1 MNKQLSKHFFS
12 IIFCSVLLLNSVFA
26 VAQQTA
32 LIKGKVITSDGKPA
46 EFVNVVLKGTN
57 KGVIA
62 DANGYYEITEIKP
75 GKYTVQASFIGLE
88 AQNETIVLSA
98 GDTKEVDFKL
108 TEDSKQLKEV
118 IVVSNPS
125 KYVTDYPSISL
136 RLKTP
141 LLELPQNIQ
150 VVTKQLL
157 QDQQIFDMLEGVTRN
172 VSGVTRLEHW
182 DNYALLN
189 MRGSQIAAFRNGMN
203 VQMSWGPLAEDMS
216 MVERIEFVKGP
227 AGFMLANGEPSGFY
241 NVVTKKPTG
250 MTKGEATMTVGS
262 FNTYRST
269 LDLDGK
275 LREDGKLLYRLNI
288 MGQMK
293 GSHRDFEF
301 NNRVSIAPVI
311 KYQFND
317 KTSLTAEYT
326 YQYNQMSMIG
336 SNYSFSKKGYGDLPV
351 NFTTAEA
358 NMPATNINDNTFFL
372 TLAHAIN
379 KNWKFT
385 GQIAYMNY
393 SQVGQS
399 MWPTSISANG
409 DTLHRNMAIWDIDGT
424 NKLGQ
429 FFVNGDV
436 ETGSVKHLLLAGLD
450 MGNKNY
456 FHDWNQSGDISP
468 LTIYN
473 PQYGV
478 TPASSY
484 PKFDRSLSLRERG
497 ANYYQT
503 YTGIYLQD
511 EMHFFEN
518 KLRLTLAG
526 RYTTSTDGD
535 PYSGIATA
543 NKFTPRVGLS
553 YSLDK
558 HTSVYG
564 VFDEAFVPQAGV
576 DKSGKKFDPITGNN
590 KELGLKREWLGGLWT
605 TSLAAYR
612 ITKNN
617 VLTSDPSNPNF
628 SIQLGQTQTEGVEFD
643 LRGQIVHGLDLTLN
657 YAYTNAKV
665 TKDTEAE
672 KVGVAVAGS
681 TKNIANAWLA
691 YKATNGKMKGWGVSL
706 GAQYQA
712 GRSSWYVFDGT
723 TQPLKDYFRMDG
735 AVSYQANN
743 FSIALNVNNILNAYL
758 YSGAFYSWSG
768 FYYYQTEALRNARLS
783 VGYKF

>member
-1 MNKQLSKHFFS
+1 MKKYYYSLFLMLCAYFTM
-12 IIFCSVLLLNSVFA
+12 A
-26 VAQQTA
+26 QTA
-32 LIKGKVITSDGKPA
+32 IVKGRITTKDGKPA
-46 EFVNVVLKGTN
+46 EFVNVIIKGTN
-57 KGVIA
+57 KGTIA
-62 DANGYYEITEIKP
+62 NEHGEYELANLKAGN
-75 GKYTVQASFIGLE
+75 YTVQASFVGLAALQKKVRLE
-88 AQNETIVLSA
+88 NAQTIQ
-98 GDTKEVDFKL
+98 VDFVL
-108 TEDSKQLKEV
+108 DEDSQQLKEV
-118 IVVSNPS
+118 VVVSNPS

-216 MVERIEFVKGP
+216 MIERIEFVKGP
-227 AGFMLANGEPSGFY
+227 AGFMLANGEPAGFY

-250 MTKGEATMTVGS
+250 ITKGEATMTVGS
-262 FNTYRST
+262 FGTYRST

-275 LREDGKLLYRLNI
+275 LSEDGKLLYRLNL

-301 NNRVSIAPVI
+301 NNRVSVAPVI

-336 SNYSFSKKGYGDLPV
+336 SNYSFSKKGYADLPV

-358 NMPATNINDNTFFL
+358 NMPTTNINDNTLFL

-385 GQIAYMNY
+385 GQVAYMNY
-393 SQVGQS
+393 KQIGQS
-399 MWPTSISANG
+399 MWPSGFSADG
-409 DTLHRNMAIWDIDGT
+409 DTLYRNMGIWDIDGT

-429 FFVNGDV
+429 FFVNGDFT
-436 ETGSVKHLLLAGLD
+436 TGRIKHLLLGGID
-450 MGNKNY
+450 MGSKNY
-456 FHDWNQSGDISP
+456 FHDWSKSQDIGS
-468 LTIYN
+468 LAIYK
-473 PQYGV
+473 PQYGLV
-478 TPASSY
+478 AATSY

-497 ANYYQT
+497 VNYYQN

-511 EMHFFEN
+511 EIHLIEN

-526 RYTTSTDGD
+526 RYTTSTDGN
-535 PYSGIATA
+535 PYAGAA
-543 NKFTPRVGLS
+543 KADKFTPRIGLS

-558 HTSVYG
+558 HTTAYG
-564 VFDEAFVPQAGV
+564 VFDEAFIPQAGA
-576 DKSGKKFDPITGNN
+576 DKNGKGFDPITGNN

-605 TSLAAYR
+605 TTLAAYR

-617 VLTSDPSNPNF
+617 VLTADPSNPNF
-628 SIQLGQTQTEGVEFD
+628 SIQLGQTQTQGIEFD

-657 YAYTNAKV
+657 YAYTDAKV
-665 TKDTEAE
+665 TKDTDPK
-672 KVGVAVAGS
+672 KVGVPVAGS
-681 TKNIANAWLA
+681 TKNIANAWIA
-691 YKATNGKMKGWGVSL
+691 YKATNGAIKGWGLSL
-706 GAQYQA
+706 GGQYQA

-758 YSGAFYSWSG
+758 YSGAYYSVG
-768 FYYYQTEALRNARLS
+768 YYYYQTEALRNARLS
-783 VGYKF
+783 IGYKF

>member
-1 MNKQLSKHFFS
+1 MKQLFTVILIFISFLS
-12 IIFCSVLLLNSVFA
+12 I
-26 VAQQTA
+26 AQTGSIA
-32 LIKGKVITSDGKPA
+32 GKVITKDGQPA
-46 EFVNVVLKGTN
+46 EFVSVVMKGTT
-57 KGVIA
+57 KGTVA
-62 DANGYYEITEIKP
+62 DIQGNYRIENIKM
-75 GKYTVQASFIGLE
+75 GSHTVQVSFVGLE
-88 AQNETIVLSA
+88 AQNKKVVIEAGKETII
-98 GDTKEVDFKL
+98 DFTL
-108 TEDSKQLKEV
+108 TEDSQQLKEV
-118 IVVSNPS
+118 VVVSNPS

-182 DNYALLN
+182 DNYALLS
-189 MRGSQIAAFRNGMN
+189 MRGSQVGAFRNGMN

-250 MTKGEATMTVGS
+250 MTKGEATMTLGS
-262 FNTYRST
+262 FNTYRTT

-275 LREDGKLLYRLNI
+275 LSDDGKLLYRINL

-358 NMPATNINDNTFFL
+358 NMSPTNINDNTFFL
-372 TLAHAIN
+372 TLAHSIN
-379 KNWKFT
+379 SNWKFT

-393 SQVGQS
+393 SQIGQS
-399 MWPTSISANG
+399 MWPSGFSANG
-409 DTLHRNMAIWDIDGT
+409 DTLYRGMSIWDVQGI

-436 ETGSVKHLLLAGLD
+436 KTGNIKHLILGGID
-450 MGNKNY
+450 MGNKSY
-456 FHDWNQSGDISP
+456 FHDFAQAGAIKS
-468 LTIYN
+468 LAIYN
-473 PQYGV
+473 PVYG
-478 TPASSY
+478 TIAGSEY
-484 PKFDRSLSLRERG
+484 PKYDRSLSLRERG

-503 YTGIYLQD
+503 YSGFYLQD
-511 EMHFFEN
+511 EIHLMKD

-526 RYTTSTDGD
+526 RYTTSENGD
-535 PYSGIATA
+535 PYSGLQKAD
-543 NKFTPRVGLS
+543 KFTPRIGLS
-553 YSLDK
+553 YSIDK
-558 HTSVYG
+558 STSVYG
-564 VFDEAFVPQAGV
+564 VYDEAFVPQAGA
-576 DKSGKKFDPITGNN
+576 DKSGKSFDPITGDN
-590 KELGLKREWLGGLWT
+590 KEVGIKREWAGGLWT
-605 TSLAAYR
+605 TSLSAYR

-617 VLTSDPSNPNF
+617 ILTADPSNPNF
-628 SIQLGQTQTEGVEFD
+628 SIQLGQSQTEGIEFD
-643 LRGQIVHGLDLTLN
+643 LRGQILHGLDLTFN
-657 YAYTNAKV
+657 YAYTDGKV
-665 TKDTEAE
+665 TKDTDAK
-672 KVGVAVAGS
+672 KVGIALAGS
-681 TKNIANAWLA
+681 TKNIANAWLS
-691 YKATNGKMKGWGVSL
+691 YKATEGKIKGWGVSL
-706 GAQYQA
+706 GGQFQG

-735 AVSYQANN
+735 AVSYQTNKFN
-743 FSIALNVNNILNAYL
+743 IALNVNNLLSEYL
-758 YSGAFYSWSG
+758 YSGAYYSYGG
-768 FYYYQTEALRNARLS
+768 FYYYQTEALRNARLT

>member
-1 MNKQLSKHFFS
+1 MKHLFTVILIFISFLSISQTGS
-12 IIFCSVLLLNSVFA
+12 IA
-26 VAQQTA
+26 
-32 LIKGKVITSDGKPA
+32 GKVTTKDGQPA
-46 EFVNVVLKGTN
+46 EFVSIIIKGTT
-57 KGVIA
+57 KGTVA
-62 DANGYYEITEIKP
+62 DINGNYRIENIKM
-75 GKYTVQASFIGLE
+75 GTHTVQVSFVGLE
-88 AQNETIVLSA
+88 AQNKKVVIEAGKETNI
-98 GDTKEVDFKL
+98 DFVL
-108 TEDSKQLKEV
+108 TEDSQQLKEV
-118 IVVSNPS
+118 VVVSNPS

-182 DNYALLN
+182 DNYALLS
-189 MRGSQIAAFRNGMN
+189 MRGSQVGAFRNGMN

-250 MTKGEATMTVGS
+250 MTKGEATMTLGS
-262 FNTYRST
+262 FNTYRTT

-275 LREDGKLLYRLNI
+275 LSDDGKLLYRINL

-301 NNRVSIAPVI
+301 NNRVSVAPVI

-358 NMPATNINDNTFFL
+358 NMSPTNINDNTFFL

-379 KNWKFT
+379 QNWKFT

-393 SQVGQS
+393 SQIGQS
-399 MWPTSISANG
+399 MWPSGISANA
-409 DTLHRNMAIWDIDGT
+409 DTLYRGVSIWDVDGI

-429 FFVNGDV
+429 FFLNGEV
-436 ETGSVKHLLLAGLD
+436 KTGNIKHLILGGID

-456 FHDWNQSGDISP
+456 FHDFAQWGAIKS
-468 LTIYN
+468 LAIYN
-473 PQYGV
+473 PVYGTV
-478 TPASSY
+478 AGSDY
-484 PKFDRSLSLRERG
+484 PKYDRSLSLRERG

-503 YTGIYLQD
+503 YSGFYLQD
-511 EMHFFEN
+511 EIHLMKD
-518 KLRLTLAG
+518 KLRLTVAG
-526 RYTTSTDGD
+526 RYTTSENGD
-535 PYSGIATA
+535 PYGGLRKAD
-543 NKFTPRVGLS
+543 KFTPRVGLS
-553 YSLDK
+553 YSIDK
-558 HTSVYG
+558 STSLYG
-564 VFDEAFVPQAGV
+564 VYDEAFVPQSGA
-576 DKSGKKFDPITGNN
+576 DKSGKSFDPITGDN
-590 KELGLKREWLGGLWT
+590 KEIGVKKEWAGGLWT
-605 TSLAAYR
+605 TSVSAYR

-617 VLTSDPSNPNF
+617 ILTADPSNPNF
-628 SIQLGQTQTEGVEFD
+628 SIQLGQSQTQGIEFD
-643 LRGQIVHGLDLTLN
+643 LRGQILHGLDLTLN
-657 YAYTNAKV
+657 YAYTDGKV
-665 TKDTEAE
+665 TEDIDAK
-672 KVGVAVAGS
+672 KVGIALAGS
-681 TKNIANAWLA
+681 TKNIANAWLS
-691 YKATNGKMKGWGVSL
+691 YKATEGKIKGWGLSL
-706 GAQYQA
+706 GGQFQG

-735 AVSYQANN
+735 AVSYQTNKFN
-743 FSIALNVNNILNAYL
+743 IALNVNNLLSEYL
-758 YSGAFYSWSG
+758 YSGAYYSYGG
-768 FYYYQTEALRNARLS
+768 FYYYQTEALRNARLT

>member
-1 MNKQLSKHFFS
+1 MKQLFTVILIFISFLS
-12 IIFCSVLLLNSVFA
+12 I
-26 VAQQTA
+26 AQTGSIA
-32 LIKGKVITSDGKPA
+32 GKVITKDGQPA
-46 EFVNVVLKGTN
+46 EFVSVVMKGTT
-57 KGVIA
+57 KGTVA
-62 DANGYYEITEIKP
+62 DIQGNYRIENIKV
-75 GKYTVQASFIGLE
+75 GSHTVQVSFVGLE
-88 AQNETIVLSA
+88 AQNKKVVIEAGKETIL
-98 GDTKEVDFKL
+98 DFTL
-108 TEDSKQLKEV
+108 TEDSQQLKEV
-118 IVVSNPS
+118 VVVSNPS

-182 DNYALLN
+182 DNYALLS
-189 MRGSQIAAFRNGMN
+189 MRGSQVGAFRNGMN

-250 MTKGEATMTVGS
+250 MTKGEATMTLGS
-262 FNTYRST
+262 FNTYRTT

-275 LREDGKLLYRLNI
+275 LSDDGKLLYRINL

-358 NMPATNINDNTFFL
+358 NMSPTNINDNTFFL
-372 TLAHAIN
+372 TLAHSIN
-379 KNWKFT
+379 SNWKFT

-393 SQVGQS
+393 SQIGQS
-399 MWPTSISANG
+399 MWPSGFSANG
-409 DTLHRNMAIWDIDGT
+409 DTLYRGMSIWDVQGI

-436 ETGSVKHLLLAGLD
+436 KTGNIKHLILGGID
-450 MGNKNY
+450 MGNKSY
-456 FHDWNQSGDISP
+456 FHDFAQAGAIKS
-468 LTIYN
+468 LAIYN
-473 PQYGV
+473 PVYG
-478 TPASSY
+478 TIAGSEY
-484 PKFDRSLSLRERG
+484 PKYDRSLSLRERG

-503 YTGIYLQD
+503 YSGFYLQD
-511 EMHFFEN
+511 EIHLMKD

-526 RYTTSTDGD
+526 RYTTSENGD
-535 PYSGIATA
+535 PYSGLQKAD
-543 NKFTPRVGLS
+543 KFTPRIGLS
-553 YSLDK
+553 YSIDK
-558 HTSVYG
+558 STSVYG
-564 VFDEAFVPQAGV
+564 VYDEAFVPQAGA
-576 DKSGKKFDPITGNN
+576 DKSGKSFDPITGDN
-590 KELGLKREWLGGLWT
+590 KEVGIKREWAGGLWT
-605 TSLAAYR
+605 TSLSAYR

-617 VLTSDPSNPNF
+617 ILTADPSNPNF
-628 SIQLGQTQTEGVEFD
+628 SIQLGQSQTEGIEFD
-643 LRGQIVHGLDLTLN
+643 LRGQILHGLDLTFN
-657 YAYTNAKV
+657 YAYTDGKV
-665 TKDTEAE
+665 TKDTDAK
-672 KVGVAVAGS
+672 KVGIALAGS
-681 TKNIANAWLA
+681 TKNIANAWLS
-691 YKATNGKMKGWGVSL
+691 YKATEGKIKGWGVSL
-706 GAQYQA
+706 GGQFQG

-735 AVSYQANN
+735 AVSYQTNKFN
-743 FSIALNVNNILNAYL
+743 IALNVNNLLSEYL
-758 YSGAFYSWSG
+758 YSGAYYSYGG
-768 FYYYQTEALRNARLS
+768 FYYYQTEALRNARLT

>member
-1 MNKQLSKHFFS
+1 MKQL
-12 IIFCSVLLLNSVFA
+12 FA
-26 VAQQTA
+26 VVLIFISFLSIAQTGSIA
-32 LIKGKVITSDGKPA
+32 GKVMTKDGQPA
-46 EFVNVVLKGTN
+46 EFVSVVIKGTT
-57 KGVIA
+57 KGTVA
-62 DANGYYEITEIKP
+62 DIQGNYRIENIKI
-75 GKYTVQASFIGLE
+75 GNQTVQVSFVGLE
-88 AQNETIVLSA
+88 AQNKKVVIEAGKETIL
-98 GDTKEVDFKL
+98 DFEL
-108 TEDSKQLKEV
+108 IEDSQQLKEV
-118 IVVSNPS
+118 VVMSNPS

-182 DNYALLN
+182 DNYALLS
-189 MRGSQIAAFRNGMN
+189 MRGSQVGAFRNGMN

-250 MTKGEATMTVGS
+250 MTKGEATMTLGS
-262 FNTYRST
+262 FNTYRTT

-275 LREDGKLLYRLNI
+275 LSDDGKLLYRINL

-301 NNRVSIAPVI
+301 NNRVSVAPVI

-358 NMPATNINDNTFFL
+358 NMSPTNINDNTFFL

-379 KNWKFT
+379 ANWKFT

-393 SQVGQS
+393 SQIGQS
-399 MWPTSISANG
+399 MWPSGFSANG
-409 DTLHRNMAIWDIDGT
+409 DTLYRGASIWDVQGI

-429 FFVNGDV
+429 FFVNGDIK
-436 ETGSVKHLLLAGLD
+436 TGNIKHLILGGID
-450 MGNKNY
+450 MGNKSY
-456 FHDWNQSGDISP
+456 FHDFVAGGSVGK
-468 LTIYN
+468 LAIYN
-473 PQYGV
+473 PVYGTIPAKDYPQY
-478 TPASSY
+478 
-484 PKFDRSLSLRERG
+484 DRSLSLRERG
-497 ANYYQT
+497 ANYYQS
-503 YTGIYLQD
+503 YSGFYLQD
-511 EMHFFEN
+511 EIHLMKD

-526 RYTTSTDGD
+526 RYTTSENGD
-535 PYSGIATA
+535 PYSGLQKAD
-543 NKFTPRVGLS
+543 KFTPRIGLS
-553 YSLDK
+553 YSIDK
-558 HTSVYG
+558 STSVYG
-564 VFDEAFVPQAGV
+564 VYDEAFVPQAGA
-576 DKSGKKFDPITGNN
+576 DKSGKSFDPITGDN
-590 KELGLKREWLGGLWT
+590 KEVGIKKEWAGGLWT
-605 TSLAAYR
+605 TSLSAYR

-617 VLTSDPSNPNF
+617 ILTADPSNPNF
-628 SIQLGQTQTEGVEFD
+628 SIQLGQSQTEGIEFD
-643 LRGQIVHGLDLTLN
+643 LRGQILHGLDLTLN
-657 YAYTNAKV
+657 YAFTDGKV
-665 TKDTEAE
+665 TQDTDVK
-672 KVGVAVAGS
+672 KVGIALAGS
-681 TKNIANAWLA
+681 TKNIANAWLS
-691 YKATNGKMKGWGVSL
+691 YKATEGKIKGWGISL
-706 GAQYQA
+706 GGQFQG

-735 AVSYQANN
+735 AVSYQTSKFN
-743 FSIALNVNNILNAYL
+743 IALNINNLLSEYL
-758 YSGAFYSWSG
+758 YSGAYYSYGG
-768 FYYYQTEALRNARLS
+768 FYYYQTEALRNARLT